1 MNERRDLPPL
11 RALRRLGYPDERL
24 LAAWSKIESARSIF
38 VPRRW
43 SPRHEPRR

>member
-24 LAAWSKIESARSIF
+24 LAVWQQDRKRALDLRSGKM
-38 VPRRW
+38 
-43 SPRHEPRR
+43 EPTP

>member
-24 LAAWSKIESARSIF
+24 LAVQQDRKRALDLRSEKM
-38 VPRRW
+38 
-43 SPRHEPRR
+43 EPTP